1 MEEPQ
6 ILAKTFAWW
15 CEDFQTEEGKRF
27 KVIIWAQT
35 LEDEVIS
42 VVIED
47 FLPVLEVVLPEEFG
61 PAVAETLCANVYDY
75 LRQKLYNYIPDKDHQ
90 PVAYQGS
97 LRYPLFYYTQ
107 DQQICMTLRFKSME
121 AAKHCQNLLQW
132 PVKTSAFGSVK
143 VEPSATKIP
152 MIAKFRTA
160 MKLLPCQWV
169 QFSGTQ
175 VREDKNTKSRRE
187 YNVSYKNIKQCKEE
201 DCSKYGDINPSL
213 LIFDYEMVSK
223 DAMAFPDEDNAADV
237 VFMEGAIFLSWNKHK
252 GEYDVR
258 EFLLVLTTLSKE
270 QFGRIKGSKLIKIPN
285 PSKPIYD
292 VVDDEERDVEIRV
305 FNAELDFLD
314 GAEQLQIELNPTGVI
329 GHNSIEF
336 DHKYHKVRK
345 GRLGESYQN
354 LSRLE
359 RWIQGFT
366 YIEWS
371 SSAYHDQKIYVPD
384 GPGRIYFD
392 TYKMVQRDY
401 KEDSYNLDV
410 LGQKY
415 LGIGKHDWS
424 PGKIF
429 ESYRTQNPWMM
440 NMTGKYCMRDVWC
453 TWGLFQHFNFW
464 TSYSNMANVME
475 VDIFDLFSQ
484 GQSIRT
490 RAQTYSTCEQVGHFM
505 HVPERVFRSI
515 AGGHVFNQI
524 PGVYEFLLLLDFMG
538 LYPSI
543 MRKFNVS
550 PDTYDFY
557 KKAKDEDCYIL
568 EWKDHQGE
576 WSTRFVKETI
586 RKGILPIQL
595 EHLTDARNLEKQRMA
610 EAKKRGDSK
619 AAMIHNVNQNGYKV
633 SSNSKYGAISQ
644 KGGTLGLS
652 EAGAAV
658 TAYGRMLVQKM
669 GKWCEDNGWEV
680 IYGDS
685 VTGNTPILV
694 RIKGED
700 ISLVTMEALYSFC
713 EEYEKKLGW
722 QFTVTDDEK
731 EYKVVGNI
739 EVWSDQGWTKI
750 QNIMRHKTNKRI
762 YRVLT
767 HTGYVEVTEDH
778 SLLREDGKEVTPKE
792 LKIGDKLM
800 QNYPTFTTQE
810 SNIITTDPDS
820 LNFIETDPGL
830 AFALGF
836 FVADGSCG
844 KYGEGSE
851 VKYSWAIN
859 NQDYQLLLDTIE
871 LSKHSIKKRYNC
883 GLQILETMES
893 SNVYKLVA
901 TDNPRNITKSWRK
914 MCYGPNKEKI
924 IPECIMH
931 ASQQVKE
938 FFFEGLYAGDG
949 DKTAS
954 NGVTKRI
961 DTKNQLSAASYYA
974 FFTSMGYNVS
984 INNRTDKPNIYRLTM
999 SKGTFRRNPNA
1010 IKKIELLSQEQ
1021 DRYVYDLTTENH
1033 HFQAG
1038 IGNIIVHNTDSVM
1051 IRKKGGLTD
1060 EEKMNFGNIGKELVK
1075 KLNDECFE
1083 KPIEVQLD
1091 GIMRTFVSLSKKMY
1105 TKIALDAENPLV
1117 INPRLF
1123 ESKGYVTS
1131 RRDTCLM
1138 CRNLCR
1144 KMSEDV
1150 TALKPLDE
1158 VLMFIADELDRL
1170 IYGEVTTEEL
1180 ITILKLGPEYKNS
1193 NNMLALYQ
1201 KHLLENG
1208 ILVKAGDRLP
1218 HVYVKREKQTKYKG
1232 QCFEYPEI
1240 YEKNKDTMELD
1251 RLLYLKSQFAN
1262 KIDTFLHACFPQ
1274 LIPDAFIAKIPGFL
1288 ELRKDAKVLQ
1298 IMCALMETHMKKQ

>member
-143 VEPSATKIP
+143 IEPSATKIP

-175 VREDKNTKSRRE
+175 VTEDKNTKSRRE
-187 YNVSYKNIKQCKEE
+187 YKVSYKNIKQCKEE
-201 DCSKYGDINPSL
+201 DCSKFGDINPSL
-213 LIFDYEMVSK
+213 LIFDYEMFSK
-223 DAMAFPDEDNAADV
+223 DAMSFPDEDNAADV

-305 FNAELDFLD
+305 FNTELDFLD
-314 GAEQLQIELNPTGVI
+314 GAEHLQIELNPTGVI

-345 GRLGESYQN
+345 GRLGELYQN

-415 LGIGKHDWS
+415 LGIGKHKWGPD
-424 PGKIF
+424 KIF
-429 ESYRTQNPWMM
+429 ESYRTQDPLMM

-490 RAQTYSTCEQVGHFM
+490 RAQTYTTCEQVGHFM

-543 MRKFNVS
+543 MRKFNIS
-550 PDTYDFY
+550 PDTYDFH

-658 TAYGRMLVQKM
+658 TAYGRMSVQKM

-685 VTGNTPILV
+685 VTGRTPIIVKYWSEIIQIWEIEKLFEMSTGS
-694 RIKGED
+694 I
-700 ISLVTMEALYSFC
+700 ME
-713 EEYEKKLGW
+713 
-722 QFTVTDDEK
+722 QDEK
-731 EYKVVGNI
+731 EFKNAKEI
-739 EVWSDQGWTKI
+739 SVWSDKGWTKI
-750 QNIMRHKTNKRI
+750 HNIIRHKTSKKI
-762 YRVLT
+762 YGVFT
-767 HTGYVEVTEDH
+767 EDSYVEVTEDH
-778 SLLREDGKEVTPKE
+778 SLIRENGEEITPKQ
-792 LKIGDKLM
+792 LKIGDALLA
-800 QNYPTFTTQE
+800 NYP
-810 SNIITTDPDS
+810 SNIPVHDEFKYDEEMSCVEI
-820 LNFIETDPGL
+820 NFRGEIDQVWIAYHYAAMKAKGYNIKIEI
-830 AFALGF
+830 
-836 FVADGSCG
+836 DGQN
-844 KYGEGSE
+844 
-851 VKYSWAIN
+851 VKLIPIKDQKRN
-859 NQDYQLLLDTIE
+859 NI
-871 LSKHSIKKRYNC
+871 
-883 GLQILETMES
+883 
-893 SNVYKLVA
+893 
-901 TDNPRNITKSWRK
+901 
-914 MCYGPNKEKI
+914 
-924 IPECIMH
+924 
-931 ASQQVKE
+931 
-938 FFFEGLYAGDG
+938 
-949 DKTAS
+949 
-954 NGVTKRI
+954 VTKI
-961 DTKNQLSAASYYA
+961 VELD
-974 FFTSMGYNVS
+974 S
-984 INNRTDKPNIYRLTM
+984 I
-999 SKGTFRRNPNA
+999 A
-1010 IKKIELLSQEQ
+1010 

-1060 EEKMNFGNIGKELVK
+1060 EEKMNFGKIGKELVK

-1091 GIMRTFVSLSKKMY
+1091 GLMRTFVSLSKKMY
-1105 TKIALDAENPLV
+1105 TKIALDVENPLA

-1123 ESKGYVTS
+1123 DSKGYVTS

-1144 KMSEDV
+1144 KMAEDV